1 MIRMTT
7 YPIRNTLTRNFLHIR
22 PSITEAKMKHTDYD
36 IIDNVAP
43 EDNTWKDWKEL
54 VQIEQWSNDDHSVL
68 ELIPR
73 ISSTRVVLAREK
85 QDGKFIGSVV
95 WNENEDMAYIG
106 FYILRPEYRGLGIG
120 SIIWKRALQRIPTGY
135 TISLRAVDYMAS
147 RYKAAD
153 TPIEGPEIRSQRIR
167 VQDLIDIAKPHLL
180 SNFTTKLVSALKP
193 KEYQAMLNYDAE
205 VTGRDR
211 SDLLRQNFDLK
222 FTEGA
227 VLLGTSNDVHGFA
240 ATTPTGGSNSHLFKL
255 APLYAQGLPEAFT
268 VIYPLLEKI
277 QAEDSEAIILINT
290 WSSSVGEQVLRPLL
304 EEKCILSKL
313 CAFTLLSKPYENPT
327 DFSRLF
333 IAHGHSVHWEA

>member
-1 MIRMTT
+1 MK
-7 YPIRNTLTRNFLHIR
+7 
-22 PSITEAKMKHTDYD
+22 ITDCEYE
-36 IIDNVAP
+36 IIDHVPADDCSWN
-43 EDNTWKDWKEL
+43 DWKDSVRAESWF
-54 VQIEQWSNDDHSVL
+54 SCGDDSTL
-68 ELIPR
+68 AILPG
-73 ISSTRVVLAREK
+73 SANTRVVLARQK
-85 QDGKFIGSVV
+85 KDGKFIGSVV

-120 SIIWKRALQRIPTGY
+120 SVIWKRALQRIPAGY

-167 VQDLIDIAKPHLL
+167 VQDLIDIARPHLL
-180 SNFTTKLVSALKP
+180 SNFNTKLVSTLNP
-193 KEYQAMLNYDAE
+193 KEYQAMLNYDME

-227 VLLGTSNDVHGFA
+227 ILLGNNDVHGFA
-240 ATTPTGGSNSHLFKL
+240 SITPTGGPDSHLYKL

-277 QAEDSEAIILINT
+277 KAEDSEAIILINT
-290 WSSSVGEQVLRPLL
+290 WGSSVGEQVLRPLL
-304 EEKCILSKL
+304 EEKCILSKI

-327 DFSRLF
+327 DFSRMF
-333 IAHGHSVHWEA
+333 VAHGHSVHWEA